1 VNPVFNPD
9 VFGLGIAVGV
19 LGLVM
24 LLSLIIAYAYDEPT
38 LLALG
43 GYLLLVTL
51 ILVAGRQLAWPVHQV
66 EIVLLILGPTAVAG
80 LHTWLLRKRKIGGAE
95 QAVMAATVLIALGL
109 AALRLLDGSPWA
121 ILVGSYALGGLL
133 GLSWLIL
140 CLPAWLISGP
150 WKWWLLLGH
159 VAGIAVAML
168 FLLGT
173 LDSTATYWPVA
184 MLLLVQGP
192 PTYLALVWRS
202 RLLNEGRL
210 RGIAAKVTDPLT
222 GLSSLAVLIDRLRP
236 AINRAQNIRHGGALY
251 LIDIHN
257 FTGLVNEL
265 GADAKEKLI
274 LEAANR
280 IRRAISDSDTA
291 ARITEQLFAVVAQD
305 LEDDGQVDSLATRL
319 LVSGL
324 RIESDFLP
332 GVSLQFRVI
341 ASNLKVP
348 PLPTV
353 QAAQAWLRG
362 LADYFGAWPETHR
375 SRSILLFTDGHI
387 RRPHRASGNSSY

>member
-1 VNPVFNPD
+1 MNPVFNPD
-9 VFGLGIAVGV
+9 TFVLGIAVGV

-43 GYLLLVTL
+43 GYLLVVNL
-51 ILVAGRQLAWPVHQV
+51 ILLAGRHLGWPAREV
-66 EIVLLILGPTAVAG
+66 ETLLLIVGPTAVAG
-80 LHTWLLRKRKIGGAE
+80 LHTWLLRKRKIGGAD
-95 QAVMAATVLIALGL
+95 QLAMAATVLIALGL
-109 AALRLLDGSPWA
+109 AGLRLVDDSPLA
-121 ILVGSYALGGLL
+121 ILAGSYGLGALLL
-133 GLSWLIL
+133 LSWLLL
-140 CLPAWLISGP
+140 CLPAWRISGP

-159 VAGIAVAML
+159 LGGVLVAML
-168 FLLGT
+168 FLSGT
-173 LDSTATYWPVA
+173 LDARANDWPVA

-202 RLLNEGRL
+202 RMLNEGRL
-210 RGIAAKVTDPLT
+210 RGLAAKVTDPLT

-236 AINRAQNIRHGGALY
+236 AINRAQNLRHGGALY
-251 LIDIHN
+251 LIAIHN
-257 FTGLVNEL
+257 FSGLLNEL

-291 ARITEQLFAVVAQD
+291 ARLTEQLFAVVAQD

-332 GVSLQFRVI
+332 GVSMQFRVI
-341 ASNLKVP
+341 ATGLKVP
-348 PLPTV
+348 VLPDTA
-353 QAAQAWLRG
+353 AAQHWLRG
-362 LADYFGAWPETHR
+362 LLGHFGAWPDTHR
-375 SRSILLFTDGHI
+375 SRNILLFANGQI
-387 RRPHRASGNSSY
+387 RRPQTASGNSTF

>member
-1 VNPVFNPD
+1 MNPVFNPD
-9 VFGLGIAVGV
+9 TFVLGIAVGV
-19 LGLVM
+19 LGLIM
-24 LLSLIIAYAYDEPT
+24 LLSLIIAYAYDDPT
-38 LLALG
+38 LFALGAFLVLVNLAL
-43 GYLLLVTL
+43 L
-51 ILVAGRQLAWPVHQV
+51 AGHQLSWPIHDV
-66 EIVLLILGPTAVAG
+66 ETVLLILGPTAVAG
-80 LHTWLLRKRKIGGAE
+80 LHTWLLRKRKTGASE
-95 QAVMAATVLIALGL
+95 MLAMAATVLVALGL
-109 AALRLLDGSPWA
+109 AGLRLADDSPMA
-121 ILVGSYALGGLL
+121 ILASSYGLGALLL
-133 GLSWLIL
+133 LSWLVL
-140 CLPAWLISGP
+140 CLPAWRISGP

-159 VAGIAVAML
+159 VAGIAVAVL

-173 LDSTATYWPVA
+173 LDSTASYWPVA
-184 MLLLVQGP
+184 MLLLAQGP

-210 RGIAAKVTDPLT
+210 RGLAAKVTDPLT

-251 LIDIHN
+251 LVAIQN
-257 FTGLVNEL
+257 FAGLVNEL

-341 ASNLKVP
+341 ATNLKVP
-348 PLPTV
+348 PLPDIP
-353 QAAQAWLRG
+353 AAQAWLRG
-362 LADYFGAWPETHR
+362 LANYFGAWPDTHR
-375 SRSILLFTDGHI
+375 TRNILLFTDGHI
-387 RRPHRASGNSSY
+387 RRPHRAGANSSF

>member
-9 VFGLGIAVGV
+9 TFVLGIAVGV
-19 LGLVM
+19 LGLVL

-38 LLALG
+38 LFALG
-43 GYLLLVTL
+43 GYLLAVNLAL
-51 ILVAGRQLAWPVHQV
+51 LAGRQLGWPAHEV
-66 EIVLLILGPTAVAG
+66 ETVLLILGPTAVAG
-80 LHTWLLRKRKIGGAE
+80 LHTWLLRKRTTGGVDKLA
-95 QAVMAATVLIALGL
+95 MAITVLVALGL
-109 AALRLLDGSPWA
+109 AGLRLVDDSPLA
-121 ILVGSYALGGLL
+121 VLASSYGLGAMLA
-133 GLSWLIL
+133 LSWLVL
-140 CLPAWLISGP
+140 CLPAWRISGP

-159 VAGIAVAML
+159 LGGVVVAVL
-168 FLLGT
+168 FLLGK

-210 RGIAAKVTDPLT
+210 RGLAAKVTDPLT

-236 AINRAQNIRHGGALY
+236 AINRAQKVEHGGALY
-251 LIDIHN
+251 LVAIQN
-257 FTGLVNEL
+257 FAGLVNEL
-265 GADAKEKLI
+265 GADAKEKII

-341 ASNLKVP
+341 ATNLKVP
-348 PLPTV
+348 PLPGV
-353 QAAQAWLRG
+353 PAAQAWLRG
-362 LADYFGAWPETHR
+362 LADYFGAWPDTHR
-375 SRSILLFTDGHI
+375 SRNILLFTDGHI
-387 RRPHRASGNSSY
+387 RKPHSASGNSSY

>member
-9 VFGLGIAVGV
+9 TFVLGIAVGV
-19 LGLVM
+19 LGLVL

-38 LLALG
+38 LFALG
-43 GYLLLVTL
+43 GYLLAVNLAL
-51 ILVAGRQLAWPVHQV
+51 LAGRQLGWAAREV
-66 EIVLLILGPTAVAG
+66 ETVLLILGPTAVAG
-80 LHTWLLRKRKIGGAE
+80 LHTWLLRKRKTSGADKG
-95 QAVMAATVLIALGL
+95 AMAATVLVALGL
-109 AALRLLDGSPWA
+109 AGLRLVDDSPLA
-121 ILVGSYALGGLL
+121 VLASSYGLGAMLA
-133 GLSWLIL
+133 LSWLVL
-140 CLPAWLISGP
+140 CLPAWRISGP

-159 VAGIAVAML
+159 LGGVVVAML

-210 RGIAAKVTDPLT
+210 RGLAAKVTDPLT

-236 AINRAQNIRHGGALY
+236 AINRAQKVQHGGALY
-251 LIDIHN
+251 LVAIHN
-257 FTGLVNEL
+257 FAGLVNEL
-265 GADAKEKLI
+265 GADAKEKII

-341 ASNLKVP
+341 ATNLKVP
-348 PLPTV
+348 PLPGV
-353 QAAQAWLRG
+353 PAAQAWLRG
-362 LADYFGAWPETHR
+362 LADYFGAWPDTHR
-375 SRSILLFTDGHI
+375 SRNILLFTDGHI
-387 RRPHRASGNSSY
+387 RKPHNASGNSTF

>member
-1 VNPVFNPD
+1 MNPVFNPD
-9 VFGLGIAVGV
+9 TFVLGIAVGV

-38 LLALG
+38 LFALG
-43 GYLLLVTL
+43 GYLVVLNLVLL
-51 ILVAGRQLAWPVHQV
+51 AGRHQACPVHEV
-66 EIVLLILGPTAVAG
+66 ETVLLILGPTAIAG
-80 LHTWLLRKRKIGGAE
+80 LHTWLLRKRKVGALE
-95 QAVMAATVLIALGL
+95 IAAMAATVLVALGL
-109 AALRLLDGSPWA
+109 AGLRLVDDSPLA
-121 ILVGSYALGGLL
+121 ILVSSYVMGGLL
-133 GLSWLIL
+133 MLSWVLL
-140 CLPAWLISGP
+140 CLPAWRISGP

-159 VAGIAVAML
+159 VGGVVVAML

-173 LDSTATYWPVA
+173 MDSTATYWPVA
-184 MLLLVQGP
+184 MMLLAQGP

-210 RGIAAKVTDPLT
+210 RGLAAKVTDPLT

-236 AINRAQNIRHGGALY
+236 AINRAQNRGHGGALY
-251 LIDIHN
+251 LVAINN
-257 FTGLVNEL
+257 FSGLVNEL

-341 ASNLKVP
+341 ATNLKVP
-348 PLPTV
+348 PLPDV
-353 QAAQAWLRG
+353 LAAQSWLRG
-362 LADYFGAWPETHR
+362 LANYFGAWPDTHR
-375 SRSILLFTDGHI
+375 SRNILLFTDGHI
-387 RRPHRASGNSSY
+387 RKPHSASGNSSF

>member
-1 VNPVFNPD
+1 
-9 VFGLGIAVGV
+9 
-19 LGLVM
+19 
-24 LLSLIIAYAYDEPT
+24 
-38 LLALG
+38 
-43 GYLLLVTL
+43 
-51 ILVAGRQLAWPVHQV
+51 V
-66 EIVLLILGPTAVAG
+66 ETVLLIVGPTAVAG
-80 LHTWLLRKRKIGGAE
+80 LHTWLLRKRVIAGADKG
-95 QAVMAATVLIALGL
+95 AMAATVLIALGL
-109 AALRLLDGSPWA
+109 AGLRLVDESPLA
-121 ILVGSYALGGLL
+121 ILASSYGLGALLI
-133 GLSWLIL
+133 LSWLVL
-140 CLPAWLISGP
+140 CLPAWRISGP

-159 VAGIAVAML
+159 VAGVAVAML

-184 MLLLVQGP
+184 MLLLAQAP

-210 RGIAAKVTDPLT
+210 RGLAAKVTDPLT

-236 AINRAQNIRHGGALY
+236 AIHRAQNLTHGGALY
-251 LIDIHN
+251 LIAIQN
-257 FTGLVNEL
+257 FAGLVNEL

-341 ASNLKVP
+341 ATNLKVP
-348 PLPTV
+348 PLAGRLFRRLAGHPPFTQHSAV
-353 QAAQAWLRG
+353 HGRACPAASPRQRLLGRRG
-362 LADYFGAWPETHR
+362 HPV
-375 SRSILLFTDGHI
+375 LLFLTCVNPDTHG
-387 RRPHRASGNSSY
+387 RRSFYLPPS

>member
-9 VFGLGIAVGV
+9 TFVLGIAVGV

-24 LLSLIIAYAYDEPT
+24 LLSLIIAYAYDDPT
-38 LLALG
+38 LFALG
-43 GYLLLVTL
+43 GYLVVLNLVLL
-51 ILVAGRQLAWPVHQV
+51 AGRHQAWPVHEV
-66 EIVLLILGPTAVAG
+66 ETVLLILGPTAIAG
-80 LHTWLLRKRKIGGAE
+80 LHTWLLRKRKVGALE
-95 QAVMAATVLIALGL
+95 IAAMAATVLVALGL
-109 AALRLLDGSPWA
+109 AGLRLVDDSPLA
-121 ILVGSYALGGLL
+121 ILVSSYVMGGLL
-133 GLSWLIL
+133 MLSWVLL
-140 CLPAWLISGP
+140 CLPAWRISGP

-159 VAGIAVAML
+159 VGGVVVAML

-173 LDSTATYWPVA
+173 MDSTATYWPVA
-184 MLLLVQGP
+184 MMLLAQGP

-210 RGIAAKVTDPLT
+210 RGLAAKVTDPLT
-222 GLSSLAVLIDRLRP
+222 GLSGLAVLIDRLRP
-236 AINRAQNIRHGGALY
+236 AINRAQNRGHGGALY
-251 LIDIHN
+251 LVAINN
-257 FTGLVNEL
+257 FSGLVNEL

-341 ASNLKVP
+341 ATNLKVP
-348 PLPTV
+348 PLPDV
-353 QAAQAWLRG
+353 LAAQSWLRG
-362 LADYFGAWPETHR
+362 LANYFGAWPDTHR
-375 SRSILLFTDGHI
+375 SRNILLFTDGHI
-387 RRPHRASGNSSY
+387 RKPHSASGNSSF

>member
-9 VFGLGIAVGV
+9 TFALGIAVGV
-19 LGLVM
+19 LGLVL

-38 LLALG
+38 LFALG
-43 GYLLLVTL
+43 GYLLAVNIALL
-51 ILVAGRQLAWPVHQV
+51 AGRHLGWPAHEV
-66 EIVLLILGPTAVAG
+66 ETVLLILGPTAVAG
-80 LHTWLLRKRKIGGAE
+80 LHTWLLRKRKTGA
-95 QAVMAATVLIALGL
+95 ADKAAMAATVLIALGL
-109 AALRLLDGSPWA
+109 AGLRLVDDSPQA
-121 ILVGSYALGGLL
+121 ILASSYGLGGLL
-133 GLSWLIL
+133 LLSWLVL
-140 CLPAWLISGP
+140 CLPAWRISGP

-159 VAGIAVAML
+159 LGGVVVAML
-168 FLLGT
+168 FLLGS
-173 LDSTATYWPVA
+173 LDSKASYWPVA
-184 MLLLVQGP
+184 MLLLAQGP

-210 RGIAAKVTDPLT
+210 RGLAAKVTDPLT

-236 AINRAQNIRHGGALY
+236 AVNRAQKVQHGGALY
-251 LIDIHN
+251 LVAIHN
-257 FTGLVNEL
+257 FAGLVNEL
-265 GADAKEKLI
+265 GSDAKEKLI

-348 PLPTV
+348 PLPSV
-353 QAAQAWLRG
+353 PAAQAWLRG
-362 LADYFGAWPETHR
+362 LANYFGAWPDTHR
-375 SRSILLFTDGHI
+375 SRNILLFTDGHI
-387 RRPHRASGNSSY
+387 RKPHNAAGNSTF

>member
-1 VNPVFNPD
+1 MNPVFNPD
-9 VFGLGIAVGV
+9 TFVLGIAVGV

-24 LLSLIIAYAYDEPT
+24 LLSLIIAYTYDEPT
-38 LLALG
+38 LFALG
-43 GYLLLVTL
+43 GYLLAVTL
-51 ILVAGRQLAWPVHQV
+51 ALLAGQHLGWPVHEV
-66 EIVLLILGPTAVAG
+66 ETVLLILGPTAIAG
-80 LHTWLLRKRKIGGAE
+80 LHTWLLRKRKIGGTDMLA
-95 QAVMAATVLIALGL
+95 MAATVLIALGL
-109 AALRLLDGSPWA
+109 AGFRLVDDSPLALLASSYGLGAMLL
-121 ILVGSYALGGLL
+121 
-133 GLSWLIL
+133 LSWLVL
-140 CLPAWLISGP
+140 CLPAWRISGP

-173 LDSTATYWPVA
+173 LDSKASYWPVA

-192 PTYLALVWRS
+192 PTYLGLVWRS

-210 RGIAAKVTDPLT
+210 RGLAAKVTDPLT

-236 AINRAQNIRHGGALY
+236 AVNRARKLNHGGALY
-251 LIDIHN
+251 LIAIQN
-257 FTGLVNEL
+257 FGGLVNEL
-265 GADAKEKLI
+265 GADVKEKLI

-291 ARITEQLFAVVAQD
+291 ARINEQLFAVVAQD

-341 ASNLKVP
+341 ASGLKVQ
-348 PLPTV
+348 PLPDIA
-353 QAAQAWLRG
+353 AAQNWLRG
-362 LADYFGAWPETHR
+362 LIGYFGAWPDTHR
-375 SRSILLFTDGHI
+375 SRNILLLSNGQI
-387 RRPHRASGNSSY
+387 RRPQTASANSTF

>member
-1 VNPVFNPD
+1 MNPVFNPD
-9 VFGLGIAVGV
+9 TFVLGIAVGV

-24 LLSLIIAYAYDEPT
+24 LLSLIIAYAYDDPT
-38 LLALG
+38 LFALSAYLVGVNLAL
-43 GYLLLVTL
+43 L
-51 ILVAGRQLAWPVHQV
+51 AGRQMAWPVNEV
-66 EIVLLILGPTAVAG
+66 ETVLLILGPTVVAG
-80 LHTWLLRKRKIGGAE
+80 LHTWLLRKRTIGGADKL
-95 QAVMAATVLIALGL
+95 AMVTTVLIALGL
-109 AALRLLDGSPWA
+109 AGLRLVDDSPLA
-121 ILVGSYALGGLL
+121 ILASSYGLGVLL
-133 GLSWLIL
+133 LLSWLVL
-140 CLPAWLISGP
+140 CLPAWRISGP

-159 VAGIAVAML
+159 LGGVVVAML

-173 LDSTATYWPVA
+173 RDSTATYWPVA
-184 MLLLVQGP
+184 MLLLAQGP

-210 RGIAAKVTDPLT
+210 RGLAAKVTDPLT

-236 AINRAQNIRHGGALY
+236 GIHRAQKVKHGGALY

-257 FTGLVNEL
+257 FAGLVNEL

-291 ARITEQLFAVVAQD
+291 ARITEQQFAVVAQD

-324 RIESDFLP
+324 RIESNFLP

-341 ASNLKVP
+341 AIGLKVP
-348 PLPTV
+348 VLPDV
-353 QAAQAWLRG
+353 AAAQNWLRG
-362 LADYFGAWPETHR
+362 LLGYFSAWPDTHR
-375 SRSILLFTDGHI
+375 SRSILLLSNGQI
-387 RRPHRASGNSSY
+387 RRPQITSGQSTF

>member
-9 VFGLGIAVGV
+9 TFVLGVAVGV
-19 LGLVM
+19 LGLVL

-38 LLALG
+38 LFALG
-43 GYLLLVTL
+43 GYLLAVNFALL
-51 ILVAGRQLAWPVHQV
+51 AGRHLGWPVHEV
-66 EIVLLILGPTAVAG
+66 ETALLILGPTLLAG
-80 LHTWLLRKRKIGGAE
+80 LHTWLLRKRKTGGVDKLA
-95 QAVMAATVLIALGL
+95 MAATVLIALGL
-109 AALRLLDGSPWA
+109 AGLRLVDDSPLA
-121 ILVGSYALGGLL
+121 ILASSYALGGLL
-133 GLSWLIL
+133 LLSWLIL
-140 CLPAWLISGP
+140 CLPAWRISGP

-159 VAGIAVAML
+159 LAGVVVAML
-168 FLLGT
+168 FLLGS

-184 MLLLVQGP
+184 MMLLAQAP

-210 RGIAAKVTDPLT
+210 RGLAAKVTDPLT

-236 AINRAQNIRHGGALY
+236 AVNRARKLNHGGALY

-257 FTGLVNEL
+257 FGGLVNEL

-341 ASNLKVP
+341 ATGLKVQ
-348 PLPTV
+348 PLPDIA
-353 QAAQAWLRG
+353 AAQNWLRSLIG
-362 LADYFGAWPETHR
+362 YFGAWPDSHR
-375 SRSILLFTDGHI
+375 SRNILLFSNGQI
-387 RRPHRASGNSSY
+387 RRPQTASGNSTF

>member
-1 VNPVFNPD
+1 MNPVFNPD

-19 LGLVM
+19 LGLVT
-24 LLSLIIAYAYDEPT
+24 LFSLIIAYAYDEPT
-38 LLALG
+38 LFVLGAYLVAVNLAL
-43 GYLLLVTL
+43 L
-51 ILVAGRQLAWPVHQV
+51 AGRKLGWPVH
-66 EIVLLILGPTAVAG
+66 ELETALLILGPTLVAG
-80 LHTWLLRKRKIGGAE
+80 LHARLFHKRQVGA
-95 QAVMAATVLIALGL
+95 ADKAAMALTVLGALGL
-109 AALRLLDGSPWA
+109 VALRLLDDSPVA
-121 ILVGSYALGGLL
+121 ILAGSYGLGALLL
-133 GLSWLIL
+133 LSWLYL
-140 CLPAWLISGP
+140 CLPAWRISGP

-159 VAGIAVAML
+159 LGGVVVAVL

-173 LDSTATYWPVA
+173 MDSTATYWPVA

-210 RGIAAKVTDPLT
+210 RGLAAKVTDPLT

-236 AINRAQNIRHGGALY
+236 AVSRAQNTRHGGALY
-251 LIDIHN
+251 LIAIQN

-291 ARITEQLFAVVAQD
+291 ARINEQLFAVVAQD

-319 LVSGL
+319 VVSGL

-341 ASNLKVP
+341 ATGLKVP
-348 PLPTV
+348 VLPDNT
-353 QAAQAWLRG
+353 AAQNWLRG
-362 LADYFGAWPETHR
+362 LLNHFGAWPDTHR
-375 SRSILLFTDGHI
+375 SRNILLFSNGQI
-387 RRPHRASGNSSY
+387 RRPQTSSG

>member
-9 VFGLGIAVGV
+9 TFVLGIAVGV
-19 LGLVM
+19 LGLVL

-38 LLALG
+38 LFALG
-43 GYLLLVTL
+43 GYLLAVNLAL
-51 ILVAGRQLAWPVHQV
+51 LAGRQLGWPAHEV
-66 EIVLLILGPTAVAG
+66 ETVLLILGPTAVAG
-80 LHTWLLRKRKIGGAE
+80 LHTWLLRKRTTGGVDKLA
-95 QAVMAATVLIALGL
+95 MAITVLVAQGL
-109 AALRLLDGSPWA
+109 AGLRLVDDSPLA
-121 ILVGSYALGGLL
+121 VLASSYGLGTMLA
-133 GLSWLIL
+133 LSWLVL
-140 CLPAWLISGP
+140 CLPAWRISGP

-159 VAGIAVAML
+159 LGGVVVAVL
-168 FLLGT
+168 FLLGK

-210 RGIAAKVTDPLT
+210 RGLAAKVTDPLT

-236 AINRAQNIRHGGALY
+236 AINRAQKVEHGGALY
-251 LIDIHN
+251 LVAIQN
-257 FTGLVNEL
+257 FAGLVNEL
-265 GADAKEKLI
+265 GADAKEKII

-341 ASNLKVP
+341 ATNLKVP
-348 PLPTV
+348 PLPGV
-353 QAAQAWLRG
+353 PAAQAWLRG
-362 LADYFGAWPETHR
+362 LADYFGAWPDTHR
-375 SRSILLFTDGHI
+375 SRNILLFTDGHI
-387 RRPHRASGNSSY
+387 RKPHSASGNSSY

>member
-9 VFGLGIAVGV
+9 TFVLGIAVGV
-19 LGLVM
+19 LGLVL

-38 LLALG
+38 LFALG
-43 GYLLLVTL
+43 GYLLAVNLAL
-51 ILVAGRQLAWPVHQV
+51 LAGRQLGWPAHEV
-66 EIVLLILGPTAVAG
+66 ETVLLILGPTAVAG
-80 LHTWLLRKRKIGGAE
+80 LHTWLLRKRTTGGVDKLA
-95 QAVMAATVLIALGL
+95 MAITVLVALGL
-109 AALRLLDGSPWA
+109 AGLRLVDDSPLA
-121 ILVGSYALGGLL
+121 VLASSYGLGAMLA
-133 GLSWLIL
+133 LSWLVL
-140 CLPAWLISGP
+140 CLPAWRISGP

-159 VAGIAVAML
+159 LGGVVVAVL
-168 FLLGT
+168 FLLGK

-210 RGIAAKVTDPLT
+210 RGLAAKVTDPLT

-236 AINRAQNIRHGGALY
+236 AINRAQKVEHGGALY
-251 LIDIHN
+251 LVAIQN
-257 FTGLVNEL
+257 FAGLVNEL
-265 GADAKEKLI
+265 GTDAKEKII

-341 ASNLKVP
+341 ATNLKVP
-348 PLPTV
+348 PLPGV
-353 QAAQAWLRG
+353 PAAQAWLRG
-362 LADYFGAWPETHR
+362 LADYFGAWPDTHR
-375 SRSILLFTDGHI
+375 SRNILLFTDGHI
-387 RRPHRASGNSSY
+387 RKPHSASGNSSY

>member
-9 VFGLGIAVGV
+9 TFVLGIAVGV
-19 LGLVM
+19 LGLVT

-38 LLALG
+38 LFALG
-43 GYLLLVTL
+43 GYLLLVNL
-51 ILVAGRQLAWPVHQV
+51 ALLAGHQLGWQVHEV
-66 EIVLLILGPTAVAG
+66 ETVLLILGPTAVAG
-80 LHTWLLRKRKIGGAE
+80 LHTWLLRKRKTSAADKGA
-95 QAVMAATVLIALGL
+95 MAATVLVALGL
-109 AALRLLDGSPWA
+109 AGWRLVDDSPLA
-121 ILVGSYALGGLL
+121 VLASSYGLGAMLA
-133 GLSWLIL
+133 LSWLVL
-140 CLPAWLISGP
+140 CLPAWRISGP

-159 VAGIAVAML
+159 LGGVVVAML

-173 LDSTATYWPVA
+173 LDSTATWWPVA

-210 RGIAAKVTDPLT
+210 RGLAAKVTDPLT

-236 AINRAQNIRHGGALY
+236 AINRAQKVQHGGALY
-251 LIDIHN
+251 LVAIHN
-257 FTGLVNEL
+257 FAGLVNEL
-265 GADAKEKLI
+265 GADAKEKII

-341 ASNLKVP
+341 ATNLKVP
-348 PLPTV
+348 PLPGV
-353 QAAQAWLRG
+353 PAAQAWLRG
-362 LADYFGAWPETHR
+362 LADYFGAWPDTHR
-375 SRSILLFTDGHI
+375 SRNILLFTDGHI
-387 RRPHRASGNSSY
+387 RRPHQSGSNSSY

>member
-1 VNPVFNPD
+1 MNPVFNPD
-9 VFGLGIAVGV
+9 TFVLGIAVGV
-19 LGLVM
+19 LGLVL

-38 LLALG
+38 LFALGAYLLGVNLAL
-43 GYLLLVTL
+43 L
-51 ILVAGRQLAWPVHQV
+51 AGQQLGWPVHDV
-66 EIVLLILGPTAVAG
+66 KTVLLILGPTAVAG
-80 LHTWLLRKRKIGGAE
+80 LHTWLLRKRKIGGADKG
-95 QAVMAATVLIALGL
+95 AMAATVLVALGL
-109 AALRLLDGSPWA
+109 AGLRLADDSPLA
-121 ILVGSYALGGLL
+121 ILVSSYGLGALLL
-133 GLSWLIL
+133 LSWLVL
-140 CLPAWLISGP
+140 CLPAWRISGP

-159 VAGIAVAML
+159 VAGTAVAML

-173 LDSTATYWPVA
+173 LDSTASYWPVA

-210 RGIAAKVTDPLT
+210 RGLAAKVTDPLT

-236 AINRAQNIRHGGALY
+236 AINRAQKLDHGGALY
-251 LIDIHN
+251 LISIHN
-257 FTGLVNEL
+257 FAGLVSEL

-280 IRRAISDSDTA
+280 VRRAISDSDTA

-332 GVSLQFRVI
+332 GVSMQFRVI
-341 ASNLKVP
+341 ATNLKVP
-348 PLPTV
+348 PLPSV
-353 QAAQAWLRG
+353 LAAQAWLRG
-362 LADYFGAWPETHR
+362 LADCFGAWPDTHR
-375 SRSILLFTDGHI
+375 SRNILLFTDGHI
-387 RRPHRASGNSSY
+387 RRPHLASGNSSY

>member
-1 VNPVFNPD
+1 MNPVFNPD
-9 VFGLGIAVGV
+9 TFVLGIAVGV
-19 LGLVM
+19 LGLVL

-38 LLALG
+38 LFALG
-43 GYLLLVTL
+43 GYLLGVNLAL
-51 ILVAGRQLAWPVHQV
+51 LGGRQLAWPVHDV
-66 EIVLLILGPTAVAG
+66 ETVLLILGPTALAG
-80 LHTWLLRKRKIGGAE
+80 LHTWLLRKRQIGAAE
-95 QAVMAATVLIALGL
+95 KAAMAATVLVALGL
-109 AALRLLDGSPWA
+109 AALRLLDNSPLA
-121 ILVGSYALGGLL
+121 ILVSSYVLGGLL
-133 GLSWLIL
+133 MLSWVVL
-140 CLPAWLISGP
+140 CLPAWRISGP

-159 VAGIAVAML
+159 LGGVVVAML
-168 FLLGT
+168 FLLGI

-210 RGIAAKVTDPLT
+210 RGLAAKVTDPLT
-222 GLSSLAVLIDRLRP
+222 GLSSLALLIDRLRP
-236 AINRAQNIRHGGALY
+236 AINRAQNLKHGGALY
-251 LIDIHN
+251 LIAIQN
-257 FTGLVNEL
+257 FAGLVNEL
-265 GADAKEKLI
+265 GADAKEKII

-332 GVSLQFRVI
+332 GVSLQFRAI
-341 ASNLKVP
+341 ATNLKVP
-348 PLPTV
+348 PLSSVP
-353 QAAQAWLRG
+353 AAQAWLRA
-362 LADYFGAWPETHR
+362 LANYFDAWPDTHR
-375 SRSILLFTDGHI
+375 SRNILLFTDGHI
-387 RRPHRASGNSSY
+387 RRPQGSGSNSSY